1 MDLSARI
8 TLPAEGQLVNEGEHI
23 TVRFVIKNQ
32 GPDSILMGDSLN
44 YKLSHLFRV
53 IEERNVP
60 FTQVLSPGDS
70 VDFQDTL
77 HISGGYSGDRIALG
91 FHRVPIAFSYNQ
103 NLPLTPE
110 FYEDQGDNRS
120 SVYVR
125 YRLLS
130 TEELSREKEFHMY
143 PNPCFSKRLRLD
155 LSDQKAVSIK
165 VVSITGEQVHARQSV
180 LNGDIIDLQMLQ
192 SGLYI
197 LQVFEREGVVTSQK
211 LLIP

>member
-1 MDLSARI
+1 
-8 TLPAEGQLVNEGEHI
+8 VN
-23 TVRFVIKNQ
+23 
-32 GPDSILMGDSLN
+32 
-44 YKLSHLFRV
+44 
-53 IEERNVP
+53 EERNVP
-60 FTQVLSPGDS
+60 FIQVLSPGDS
-70 VDFQDTL
+70 VEFHDTL

-103 NLPLTPE
+103 NRPLTPE

-120 SVYVR
+120 AVYVR

-143 PNPCFSKRLRLD
+143 PNPCYSKRLKLD
-155 LSDQKAVSIK
+155 LSYQKTVSLK
-165 VVSITGEQVHARQSV
+165 VVSITGEQVLERQSV
-180 LNGDIIDLQMLQ
+180 LNGDIIDLQMLH

-197 LQVFEREGVVTSQK
+197 LQVIERESVVTSQK